1 MPKRRIAVL
10 FDTDADPPANQDY
23 SKQLQSS
30 DEAEFD
36 VARALA
42 EKGHDVVCIGFR
54 NDLGGLIENLRK
66 AQPELVFN
74 LTEGYR
80 GKSELDFAVASIL
93 EMLGFPYTGADVI
106 GLVLA
111 RDKALSKKI
120 LAYDGIKIPQFA
132 VYRRGHINGRP
143 SDLRFPLIVKPLAQD
158 ASFGIA
164 QASVIKDDES
174 LRERVT
180 FVHERLGNDAI
191 VEELIHGRELYC
203 GVVGDPGRA
212 LPIVEMIFENELRDE
227 VKIATYKA
235 KWSAKYRGTKGI
247 KNVIAD
253 NLPEDVLEK
262 IQSTAAATYRL
273 LSLRDYGRID
283 MRLAPDHQIYVIEA
297 NPNPF
302 IAKDE
307 DLPNAAAAAG
317 LAYADFIDSIVES
330 AMRRVKI
337 A

>member
-1 MPKRRIAVL
+1 MPKRKIAVL
-10 FDTDADPPANQDY
+10 FDTDADPPANQDFT
-23 SKQLQSS
+23 KQLQSS

-36 VARALA
+36 VARALI

-54 NDLGGLIENLRK
+54 SDLSGLIEHLRR
-66 AQPELVFN
+66 AEPQLVFN

-80 GKSELDFAVASIL
+80 GRSELDFAVASVL
-93 EMLGFPYTGADVI
+93 EMMGLPYTGAGVT

-111 RDKALSKKI
+111 RDKALSKMI
-120 LAYDGIKIPQFA
+120 LAYNGIKTPQFA
-132 VYRRGHINGRP
+132 VYRRGHMNGRP

-164 QASVIKDDES
+164 QASVIKDDDS

-203 GVVGDPGRA
+203 GVMGDPPRA
-212 LPIVEMIFENELRDE
+212 LPIVEMIFENEIRE
-227 VKIATYKA
+227 EIKIATYKA
-235 KWSAKYRGTKGI
+235 KWSAKYRVTKGI
-247 KNVIAD
+247 KNVIA
-253 NLPEDVLEK
+253 NTLPKDVIEK
-262 IQSTAAATYRL
+262 IQGIAAATHGL
-273 LSLRDYGRID
+273 LTLRDYGRID
-283 MRLAPDHQIYVIEA
+283 MRLAPDNEVYVIEA

-317 LAYADFIDSIVES
+317 LSYPDFIQSIVDNALKRS
-330 AMRRVKI
+330 K
-337 A
+337 